1 MTYLAL
7 QLPGVDNGSV
17 KIIPP
22 AGIMTGGQHTLNNI
36 ISTGIE
42 LAVVAAIFVCLLML
56 ILGGFEWIFSQGDK
70 QKVAQARQRLT
81 MSVIG
86 LILIFL
92 SFMII
97 NILYGFFRLP
107 GNFLG
112 NLGS

>member
-1 MTYLAL
+1 
-7 QLPGVDNGSV
+7 
-17 KIIPP
+17 
-22 AGIMTGGQHTLNNI
+22 
-36 ISTGIE
+36 
-42 LAVVAAIFVCLLML
+42 ML

-107 GNFLG
+107 VIFWGI
-112 NLGS
+112 

>member
-1 MTYLAL
+1 M
-7 QLPGVDNGSV
+7 
-17 KIIPP
+17 
-22 AGIMTGGQHTLNNI
+22 
-36 ISTGIE
+36 
-42 LAVVAAIFVCLLML
+42 
-56 ILGGFEWIFSQGDK
+56 GGFEWIFSQGDK